1 MKFLAPLAFAFT
13 FTLGLF
19 AQTPPKTNLLLIT
32 VDDMSCDSVGV
43 YGCKLKGTSPRMD
56 RLASQ
61 SIRFDHAHVTVGNC
75 MPCRN
80 VMFSGLYSHNNK
92 VEGFYQVKDPGWP
105 HMADLLRDAGYYVA
119 IRGKVSHSSP
129 YQPYAWD
136 EDLTILPDG
145 EKAHVKDIASYGES
159 TARGIA
165 NAKKVGKPF
174 FLSVNISDPHKP
186 FWSQVRGGKED
197 PHVPSR
203 IFKGN
208 EVPVP
213 GFLFDDP
220 QVREELALYYSSV
233 RRADDCLGAVLDA
246 LEKSGQAKKTMV
258 VFLSDHGMPL
268 PFAKTQLYHHST
280 RTPLMVRLP
289 GITRAGKVDKRHMVS
304 VVDLLPTILETL
316 GLAPPKRQDGRSFF
330 PLLKGEK
337 QAGRNYVIKE
347 YNENAGRSRDPM
359 RAVQTKKYLYLFNP
373 WSNGERVFATA
384 TNGTVT
390 CKRMIELAKTD
401 EKMAARLD
409 LYRHRVPEEL
419 YQVDEDPDC
428 LVNLIE
434 HADHQEELKK
444 LRSILTEWM
453 VQSEDPLIDPFRKR
467 EDAAYVEAYV
477 QRLENES
484 AARRSNKNKG
494 YKSKKKPKK
503 K

>member
-1 MKFLAPLAFAFT
+1 M
-13 FTLGLF
+13 
-19 AQTPPKTNLLLIT
+19 
-32 VDDMSCDSVGV
+32 
-43 YGCKLKGTSPRMD
+43 
-56 RLASQ
+56 
-61 SIRFDHAHVTVGNC
+61 
-75 MPCRN
+75 
-80 VMFSGLYSHNNK
+80 
-92 VEGFYQVKDPGWP
+92 
-105 HMADLLRDAGYYVA
+105 
-119 IRGKVSHSSP
+119 
-129 YQPYAWD
+129 
-136 EDLTILPDG
+136 
-145 EKAHVKDIASYGES
+145 
-159 TARGIA
+159 
-165 NAKKVGKPF
+165 
-174 FLSVNISDPHKP
+174 
-186 FWSQVRGGKED
+186 
-197 PHVPSR
+197 
-203 IFKGN
+203 
-208 EVPVP
+208 PVP

-289 GITRAGKVDKRHMVS
+289 GVTQAGKVDKRHMVS

-434 HADHQEELKK
+434 HPDHQEELKK
-444 LRSILTEWM
+444 LRSILTKWM

-467 EDAAYVEAYV
+467 EDAAYVEAYA

-494 YKSKKKPKK
+494 DKTKKKPKK

>member
-1 MKFLAPLAFAFT
+1 
-13 FTLGLF
+13 
-19 AQTPPKTNLLLIT
+19 
-32 VDDMSCDSVGV
+32 
-43 YGCKLKGTSPRMD
+43 
-56 RLASQ
+56 
-61 SIRFDHAHVTVGNC
+61 
-75 MPCRN
+75 
-80 VMFSGLYSHNNK
+80 MFSGLYSHNNK

-145 EKAHVKDIASYGES
+145 EKAHLKDIASYGES

-165 NAKKVGKPF
+165 NAKKAGKPF

-289 GITRAGKVDKRHMVS
+289 GITQAGKVDKEHMVS
-304 VVDLLPTILETL
+304 VVDLLSTILETL

-330 PLLKGEK
+330 
-337 QAGRNYVIKE
+337 
-347 YNENAGRSRDPM
+347 
-359 RAVQTKKYLYLFNP
+359 LF
-373 WSNGERVFATA
+373 
-384 TNGTVT
+384 
-390 CKRMIELAKTD
+390 
-401 EKMAARLD
+401 
-409 LYRHRVPEEL
+409 
-419 YQVDEDPDC
+419 
-428 LVNLIE
+428 
-434 HADHQEELKK
+434 
-444 LRSILTEWM
+444 
-453 VQSEDPLIDPFRKR
+453 
-467 EDAAYVEAYV
+467 
-477 QRLENES
+477 
-484 AARRSNKNKG
+484 
-494 YKSKKKPKK
+494 
-503 K
+503 